1 MRIASQNDAYGFNTL
16 NQEKMTPYSFKPFM
30 TVPQSVLTE
39 VDKGT
44 VTEIQTKQ
52 SVGSKKKN
60 HRENSL
66 KAYDYK
72 QFHF

>member
-1 MRIASQNDAYGFNTL
+1 
-16 NQEKMTPYSFKPFM
+16 M

-52 SVGSKKKN
+52 SVGSKKKKITEKTVWKPMTTSSFTFKN
-60 HRENSL
+60 EYIAGLLNLGFDLGTTS
-66 KAYDYK
+66 
-72 QFHF
+72 

>member
-1 MRIASQNDAYGFNTL
+1 
-16 NQEKMTPYSFKPFM
+16 MTPYSFKPFM

-52 SVGSKKKN
+52 SVGSKKKKKSQ
-60 HRENSL
+60 RKQSESL
-66 KAYDYK
+66 
-72 QFHF
+72 

>member
-1 MRIASQNDAYGFNTL
+1 
-16 NQEKMTPYSFKPFM
+16 MTPYSFKPFM

-52 SVGSKKKN
+52 SVGSKKKKIT
-60 HRENSL
+60 E
-66 KAYDYK
+66 KTV
-72 QFHF
+72 